1 MSTIEIRVPD
11 IGDFDA
17 VEIIEVLVSEGD
29 SVEAN
34 QDILTLES
42 DKAAMEI
49 PSSHAGTVTKL
60 SVSVGDKVKE
70 GDLILTLELAGAE
83 TAVKEEV
90 SQAEE
95 KPTPAPIAPV
105 AVKDAATTVV
115 EITVPDIGDFD
126 AVEIIEVLVSEG
138 DSVEANQDVLT
149 LESDKA
155 AMEIPSPQAGTVAK
169 LNVSVGDKVKEGD
182 LILTLEVGGADN
194 AATEQVG
201 QPQATPTSAPTA
213 PVAAAVNTSKGDA
226 DMHAQTLVLG
236 AGPGGYTAAFRAADL
251 GQQVIMIERHT
262 RIGGVCLNVGC
273 IPSKALLHTAQII
286 NETADM
292 GDHGVTFTKPEIDI
306 RKIES
311 WKDSIVEK
319 LTGGLKALA
328 KVRKVEIV
336 QGEANFTGSH
346 TMQVDTAEGVK
357 TISFDNCIVAAGSR
371 VTKIPVFP
379 HDDPRMMDSTDAL
392 DLENI
397 PENLL
402 VIGGGIIGLEMAT
415 VYNALGSKISVVELQ
430 DSLIPGADKDIVKPL
445 LKRVQG
451 QYEAIYLN
459 TKVASIEPQN
469 DGLKVT
475 FEGDSAPE
483 TAVFDK
489 ILVAV
494 GRTPNGKLINA
505 EAAGLVVND
514 YGFIDVDSQ
523 MRTNVE
529 HIYAIGDIVGQPM
542 LAHKAV
548 HEAKVAAEVI
558 SGHKAAFDPMTI
570 PSVAYTDPEV
580 AWMGMNEAEAKAEGI
595 DYVKGAFPW
604 AASGRS
610 LSIGRDEGLTKAL
623 FEKESG
629 RLIGAGIVG
638 PNAGELIAE
647 AVLAL
652 EMGAD
657 AEDIGMT
664 IHPHPTLSETLGFAA
679 EMAEGNITDL
689 MPPRKTLHS
698 K

>member
-1 MSTIEIRVPD
+1 MSTVEIKVPD
-11 IGDFDA
+11 IGDFEA
-17 VEIIEVLVSEGD
+17 VEIIEVLVAVGD
-29 SVEAN
+29 SVEEN

-49 PSSHAGTVTKL
+49 PSSHKGVVKNIKVTVGEKIAQ
-60 SVSVGDKVKE
+60 
-70 GDLILTLELAGAE
+70 GDLILTLELEDTDSKVIE
-83 TAVKEEV
+83 TIKEDI
-90 SQAEE
+90 
-95 KPTPAPIAPV
+95 KPD
-105 AVKDAATTVV
+105 KK
-115 EITVPDIGDFD
+115 
-126 AVEIIEVLVSEG
+126 SNK
-138 DSVEANQDVLT
+138 EANKKKKEV
-149 LESDKA
+149 
-155 AMEIPSPQAGTVAK
+155 
-169 LNVSVGDKVKEGD
+169 NV
-182 LILTLEVGGADN
+182 I
-194 AATEQVG
+194 
-201 QPQATPTSAPTA
+201 
-213 PVAAAVNTSKGDA
+213 A
-226 DMHAQTLVLG
+226 DMHAETLVLG
-236 AGPGGYTAAFRAADL
+236 SGPGGYTAAFRAADL
-251 GQQVIMIERHT
+251 GQKVVMIERHE

-273 IPSKALLHTAQII
+273 IPSKALLHTAKVI
-286 NETADM
+286 NDAAEM
-292 GDHGVTFTKPEIDI
+292 SEHGINFTKPQIDI
-306 RKIES
+306 RKVES
-311 WKDSIVEK
+311 WKNSIVDK

-328 KVRKVEIV
+328 TKRKVDIL
-336 QGEANFTGSH
+336 QGQASFVASH
-346 TMQVDTAEGVK
+346 ALEVKTSDGVK
-357 TISFDNCIVAAGSR
+357 TITFDNCVIAAGSR
-371 VTKIPVFP
+371 VTKIPIFP
-379 HDDPRMMDSTDAL
+379 NDDPRMMDSTDAL
-392 DLENI
+392 DLADI
-397 PENLL
+397 PKNLL

-415 VYNALGSKISVVELQ
+415 VYNALGAMVTVVELQ
-430 DSLIPGADKDIVKPL
+430 NSLIPGTDQDIVKPL
-445 LKRVQG
+445 LKRIQE

-459 TKVASIEPQN
+459 TKVINIRALKE
-469 DGLKVT
+469 GLKVS
-475 FEGDSAPE
+475 FEGKDAPK

-505 EAAGLVVND
+505 EAAGIVVNEQ
-514 YGFIDVDSQ
+514 GFIEVDAQ
-523 MRTNVE
+523 MRTNIA

-558 SGHKAAFDPMTI
+558 SGHKSAFDPMTI

-580 AWMGMNEAEAKAEGI
+580 AWMGKSETEAKSEGI
-595 DYVKGAFPW
+595 AYVKGAFPW

-610 LSIGRDEGLTKAL
+610 LSTGRDEGLTKAL
-623 FEKESG
+623 FDKESG